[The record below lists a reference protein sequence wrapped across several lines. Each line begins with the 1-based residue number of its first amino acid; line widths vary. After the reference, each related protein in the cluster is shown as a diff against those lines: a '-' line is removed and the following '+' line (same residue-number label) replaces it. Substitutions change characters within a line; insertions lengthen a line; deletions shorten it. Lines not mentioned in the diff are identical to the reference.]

1 MAVNL
6 TTVRAIRLRPA
17 ELGLSLCTSNTSP
30 PLSLT
35 LVNCGQSSLLH
46 DEELNVLGQMSPTYA
61 ASAILSQPWTS
72 LMVIRVFNLRLTSS

>member
-30 PLSLT
+30 QLSLN
-35 LVNCGQSSLLH
+35 LENCGRSSLLH
-46 DEELNVLGQMSPTYA
+46 DEELNVLGQMSPIDA
-61 ASAILSQPWTS
+61 ASAVLSKP
-72 LMVIRVFNLRLTSS
+72 